1 MRAASN
7 VEKDVRTPSKFKFAP
22 SYWEIAKHC
31 AILVEGMIAG
41 PLVIGFALQ
50 LVG

>member
-7 VEKDVRTPSKFKFAP
+7 IERGVRTPSKSKFAP
-22 SYWEIAKHC
+22 SHWEVAKHC
-31 AILVEGMIAG
+31 AILVAGMIAG